1 MAAVTVG
8 LLFAAPAKFLLHAEL
23 PQPRLPVAGRA
34 DADEPRRRTRFF
46 PPVPLGDNPRARTQ
60 QRASGQRVQRLLHEA
75 AAVGRVEQD
84 EIEALSPRG
93 QIPQRAP
100 DMSAPDLRPLLP
112 RLHPHPL
119 PDLGNEPRIAFHEH
133 HGARPVGERLQ
144 AQRAGAAGAGPTPPP
159 PPPPPPRPPPPG
171 GGGGGGEGGGG
182 GGARPPPDPPPQ

>member
-1 MAAVTVG
+1 MKKAGSSPPPHPT
-8 LLFAAPAKFLLHAEL
+8 P
-23 PQPRLPVAGRA
+23 PPPRPPVAGPA
-34 DADEPRRRTRFF
+34 AEAAPRRRTRFS

-84 EIEALSPRG
+84 ESEALSPRG

-119 PDLGNEPRIAFHEH
+119 PALGNEPRIAFHEH
-133 HGARPVGERLQ
+133 H
-144 AQRAGAAGAGPTPPP
+144 
-159 PPPPPPRPPPPG
+159 
-171 GGGGGGEGGGG
+171 
-182 GGARPPPDPPPQ
+182 RPPPDGVLF